1 MHNGVG
7 EFCIGSKQYG
17 FGCTTGQGNFVVRDA
32 GSYPRT
38 TGTLKPFFFF
48 PYVLGGR
55 GVCDDCSK
63 ARKQVP
69 LRGWD
74 EPVRVCD
81 LCKNMELQLAV
92 NS

>member
-1 MHNGVG
+1 MGLGVVQRG
-7 EFCIGSKQYG
+7 GGILWY
-17 FGCTTGQGNFVVRDA
+17 VMPD
-32 GSYPRT
+32 SYPRT

>member
-1 MHNGVG
+1 MGLGV
-7 EFCIGSKQYG
+7 Q
-17 FGCTTGQGNFVVRDA
+17 QGRGILWYVM
-32 GSYPRT
+32 
-38 TGTLKPFFFF
+38 PFFFF

>member
-1 MHNGVG
+1 M
-7 EFCIGSKQYG
+7 
-17 FGCTTGQGNFVVRDA
+17 VRDA
-32 GSYPRT
+32 RFLPQNNRDIKAFHY
-38 TGTLKPFFFF
+38 F
-48 PYVLGGR
+48 LGGR

-63 ARKQVP
+63 SRKQVP